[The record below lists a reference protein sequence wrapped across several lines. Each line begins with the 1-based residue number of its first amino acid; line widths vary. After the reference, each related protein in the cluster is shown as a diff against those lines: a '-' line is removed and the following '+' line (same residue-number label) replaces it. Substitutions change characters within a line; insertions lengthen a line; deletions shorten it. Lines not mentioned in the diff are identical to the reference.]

1 MRQPDDNDRA
11 RDGSL
16 PHDPFADAKPAGKK
30 RPSWPS
36 AGERAR
42 RLGTLGPLLPT
53 GVKPIDEA
61 WRGGAHAGLVWVL
74 GGAPGAG
81 KTTLAVQLAHRWA
94 EQGVAVSYLAADE
107 ASEGIIIR
115 LGQQHG
121 LQRGWLEQGLPGV
134 KNTLAAHL
142 DGLPLA
148 VLDPDEDEGV
158 TIEAA
163 AEALRAGRPEGHA
176 VLVVDSLQ
184 SLARRVPDLEADG
197 PREKVGFVLR
207 QCKAAAKQYGLV
219 VVVLSELSRAAYR
232 RNDDRIEDIAAA
244 KESGEIEYEA
254 GALGILRNV
263 QGKPGLVAVSFPKS
277 RRGRIELFGLQQNYE
292 TATFSLT
299 SLPSSE
305 TKDPSQDFEALLGQV
320 LDCVQSNPD
329 ISAAG
334 ISERLRKRRTSV
346 GAALEKLEADGA
358 IKNSESVRNRP
369 RWRACLFGNNVEG
382 SNFDALHP
390 VKASCHCSHCSHC
403 SGSNG
408 SSESAP
414 QKTPLLLP

>member
-1 MRQPDDNDRA
+1 MGQRDDNDRA

-16 PHDPFADAKPAGKK
+16 PHDPFADAKPVSKK

-53 GVKPIDEA
+53 GLKPIDQA

-81 KTTLAVQLAHRWA
+81 KTTLAVQLVHRWA
-94 EQGVAVSYLAADE
+94 EQGVAVSYVAADE

-121 LQRGWLEQGLPGV
+121 LQRGWLEQGLPTA
-134 KNTLAAHL
+134 KDTLAAHL
-142 DGLPLA
+142 DGISLA

-163 AEALRAGRPEGHA
+163 AEALRATRPEGHA

-184 SLARRVPDLEADG
+184 SLARRVPDLEAEG
-197 PREKVGFVLR
+197 AREKVGVVLR
-207 QCKAAAKQYGLV
+207 QCKAVAKQFGLV
-219 VVVLSELSRAAYR
+219 VLVLSELSRAAYR

-254 GALGILRNV
+254 GALAILRNV
-263 QGKPGLVAVSFPKS
+263 PGHPGLVAVTFPKS
-277 RRGRIELFGLQQNYE
+277 RRGRVEPFGLQQNHE
-292 TATFSLT
+292 TATLSLAALPP
-299 SLPSSE
+299 SEAGSPSSPTE
-305 TKDPSQDFEALLGQV
+305 DFEELLQDV
-320 LDCVQSNPD
+320 LGCIRDNPG
-329 ISAAG
+329 ISASG
-334 ISERLRKRRTSV
+334 IAERLHKRALSV
-346 GAALEKLEADGA
+346 RAAVEHLEAQNRITNQGTP
-358 IKNSESVRNRP
+358 KNRP
-369 RWRACLFGNNVEG
+369 RWRICIERFEG
-382 SNFDALHP
+382 ANP
-390 VKASCHCSHCSHC
+390 
-403 SGSNG
+403 
-408 SSESAP
+408 
-414 QKTPLLLP
+414 